1 MERILST
8 YKIVNEDLFT
18 LAMELFERKY
28 TKSIISAIWIIVRL
42 TDHIPQKL
50 WSKCKGV
57 IEELIKKKKAKSNL
71 GRIIHSCNILV
82 RKELALSLK
91 IWLNKEGM
99 ELFAL
104 KMLKLLLNDSNE
116 NETVRI
122 NALDVMI
129 SKVWENKI
137 FMKDMY
143 KALKV
148 LLGFVSWRIKY
159 VLAKNMG

>member
-1 MERILST
+1 M
-8 YKIVNEDLFT
+8 
-18 LAMELFERKY
+18 
-28 TKSIISAIWIIVRL
+28 
-42 TDHIPQKL
+42 
-50 WSKCKGV
+50 
-57 IEELIKKKKAKSNL
+57 
-71 GRIIHSCNILV
+71 
-82 RKELALSLK
+82 SLK
-91 IWLNKEGM
+91 IWLNKDGM

-129 SKVWENKI
+129 SKVWENSI

>member
-1 MERILST
+1 M
-8 YKIVNEDLFT
+8 
-18 LAMELFERKY
+18 
-28 TKSIISAIWIIVRL
+28 
-42 TDHIPQKL
+42 
-50 WSKCKGV
+50 
-57 IEELIKKKKAKSNL
+57 
-71 GRIIHSCNILV
+71 

-91 IWLNKEGM
+91 IWLNKDGM

-129 SKVWENKI
+129 SKVWDNAI
-137 FMKDMY
+137 FIKDMY

-159 VLAKNMG
+159 VLARNMGWDF

>member
-1 MERILST
+1 M
-8 YKIVNEDLFT
+8 
-18 LAMELFERKY
+18 
-28 TKSIISAIWIIVRL
+28 
-42 TDHIPQKL
+42 
-50 WSKCKGV
+50 
-57 IEELIKKKKAKSNL
+57 
-71 GRIIHSCNILV
+71 
-82 RKELALSLK
+82 ALSLK

-129 SKVWENKI
+129 SKVWENNI

>member
-1 MERILST
+1 
-8 YKIVNEDLFT
+8 
-18 LAMELFERKY
+18 
-28 TKSIISAIWIIVRL
+28 
-42 TDHIPQKL
+42 
-50 WSKCKGV
+50 
-57 IEELIKKKKAKSNL
+57 
-71 GRIIHSCNILV
+71 
-82 RKELALSLK
+82 
-91 IWLNKEGM
+91 M

-129 SKVWENKI
+129 SKVWENSI

-148 LLGFVSWRIKY
+148 LLGFVSWRIKF

>member
-1 MERILST
+1 M
-8 YKIVNEDLFT
+8 
-18 LAMELFERKY
+18 
-28 TKSIISAIWIIVRL
+28 
-42 TDHIPQKL
+42 
-50 WSKCKGV
+50 
-57 IEELIKKKKAKSNL
+57 
-71 GRIIHSCNILV
+71 

-129 SKVWENKI
+129 SKVWENSI

>member
-1 MERILST
+1 
-8 YKIVNEDLFT
+8 
-18 LAMELFERKY
+18 
-28 TKSIISAIWIIVRL
+28 
-42 TDHIPQKL
+42 
-50 WSKCKGV
+50 
-57 IEELIKKKKAKSNL
+57 
-71 GRIIHSCNILV
+71 V

-91 IWLNKEGM
+91 IWLNKDGM

-129 SKVWENKI
+129 SKVWENSI

>member
-1 MERILST
+1 M
-8 YKIVNEDLFT
+8 
-18 LAMELFERKY
+18 
-28 TKSIISAIWIIVRL
+28 
-42 TDHIPQKL
+42 
-50 WSKCKGV
+50 
-57 IEELIKKKKAKSNL
+57 
-71 GRIIHSCNILV
+71 

-91 IWLNKEGM
+91 IWLNKDGM

-129 SKVWENKI
+129 SKVWENSI

-148 LLGFVSWRIKY
+148 LLGFVSWRIKF
-159 VLAKNMG
+159 VLAKNMGYASLGTSWNP

>member
-1 MERILST
+1 M
-8 YKIVNEDLFT
+8 
-18 LAMELFERKY
+18 
-28 TKSIISAIWIIVRL
+28 
-42 TDHIPQKL
+42 
-50 WSKCKGV
+50 
-57 IEELIKKKKAKSNL
+57 
-71 GRIIHSCNILV
+71 
-82 RKELALSLK
+82 ALSLK
-91 IWLNKEGM
+91 IWLNKDGM

-129 SKVWENKI
+129 SKVWENSI

-148 LLGFVSWRIKY
+148 LLGFVSWRIKF

>member
-1 MERILST
+1 M
-8 YKIVNEDLFT
+8 
-18 LAMELFERKY
+18 
-28 TKSIISAIWIIVRL
+28 
-42 TDHIPQKL
+42 
-50 WSKCKGV
+50 
-57 IEELIKKKKAKSNL
+57 
-71 GRIIHSCNILV
+71 

-91 IWLNKEGM
+91 IWLNKDGM

-129 SKVWENKI
+129 SKVWENAI
-137 FMKDMY
+137 FIKDMY

-159 VLAKNMG
+159 VLARNMG